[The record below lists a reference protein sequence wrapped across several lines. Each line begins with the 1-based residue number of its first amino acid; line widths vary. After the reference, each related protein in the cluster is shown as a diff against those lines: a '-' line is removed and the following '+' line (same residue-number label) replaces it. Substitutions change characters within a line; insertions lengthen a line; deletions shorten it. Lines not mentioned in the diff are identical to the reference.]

1 MKTLCVIPVFN
12 EHNKLSKLIDQI
24 KKNKYETFNLKYLFI
39 NNGSTDDSLILL
51 KNSGIKYLSFK
62 INKGVGYALMMG
74 FLYAKKYKFDFL
86 IHLAGNGK
94 MNPSEI
100 DRFLDLIIYKN
111 YDFVSGSRF
120 LEGSS
125 RKNNPLIRL
134 ILIKSF
140 GIFLNL
146 ILKKKISDTTC
157 GFRAFKVEIFKNFK
171 KNFFKK
177 ELYMYGY
184 EYFSYGKIIR
194 SKNIKF
200 CEVAISMNYPTKKD
214 YSKIRPILDWYI
226 ILKYWIKGLI
236 DKNEL

>member
-12 EHNKLSKLIDQI
+12 EYNKLNKLIDQI
-24 KKNKYETFNLKYLFI
+24 KKNKFEVFNLQYIFV
-39 NNGSTDDSLILL
+39 NNGSTDNSLILL
-51 KNSGIKYLSFK
+51 KKSGIKYLNIK
-62 INKGVGYALMMG
+62 KNKGVGYALMIG
-74 FLYAKKYKFDFL
+74 FFYAKKYNFDFL
-86 IHLAGNGK
+86 VHLAGNGK
-94 MNPSEI
+94 MNPRQI
-100 DRFLDLIIYKN
+100 DRFINLITLKN

-125 RKNNPLIRL
+125 KKNNPLIRL

-140 GIFLNL
+140 SFFLNF
-146 ILKKKISDTTC
+146 ILNKKISDTTC
-157 GFRAFKVEIFKNFK
+157 GFRAFKINIFKNFK

-177 ELYMYGY
+177 ELYTYGY

-200 CEVAISMNYPTKKD
+200 CEVPVSMDYPSQKN
-214 YSKIRPILDWYI
+214 YSKIRPVLDWYI
-226 ILKYWIKGLI
+226 ILKYWIKGLN